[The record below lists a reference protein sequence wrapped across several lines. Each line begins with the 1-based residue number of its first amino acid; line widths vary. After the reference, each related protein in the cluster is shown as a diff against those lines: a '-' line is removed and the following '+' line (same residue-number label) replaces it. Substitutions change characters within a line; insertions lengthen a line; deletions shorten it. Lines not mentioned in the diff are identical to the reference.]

1 MEEFVCI
8 VFESDGHEIIVQGC
22 FKNGDEASSLCNRL
36 SRENNETTY
45 WVEHYELR

>member
-1 MEEFVCI
+1 ME
-8 VFESDGHEIIVQGC
+8 D
-22 FKNGDEASSLCNRL
+22 KNYGDHQLMFGDCLGDEASSLCNRL